1 MEQSASIVWILKG
14 TKPKFSTF
22 APDKWTQMEYLNRVN
37 EAYYNPVGK
46 AYEVKPYGREVFR
59 LNGQDNKGII
69 WEFMIKRKDGR
80 NEFISAYPVIKNNGV
95 N

>member
-46 AYEVKPYGREVFR
+46 ARELEVNGGIFKMR
-59 LNGQDNKGII
+59 GQDKEGIL
-69 WEFMIKRKDGR
+69 WEMIVERKST
-80 NEFISAYPVIKNNGV
+80 NLEFKSAYPIYEKIESLE
-95 N
+95 